1 MTHVERDPRPHDRP
15 DRPLAARLLGDWSV
29 RPARWAGATALAA
42 AATVGLGAAGV
53 AAVTAEPEHRVQFRI
68 PEGLPHGITQERV
81 EAAAERL
88 DVRSWSPL
96 TVAVTDEHLLPP
108 ADYGRSG
115 PEADVL
121 ISTQLSRSVG
131 DVQDRRR
138 EVGVTV
144 DPAAFPVG
152 GDLPRGHAPFG
163 REPSPAEVLSIA
175 YETNRDAGNGPSA
188 VAVTARTAAALA
200 DPGAEPDLGA
210 WVGRVAVPGV
220 LTVLGGVMTARA
232 LRARAELRRMHR
244 TARTDMSHVVLEL
257 EALEVSALSVPE
269 EHRTQRMRA
278 QWDEVRAGAVALAR
292 REGLIAEETAR
303 PGADTEERVR
313 AYARD
318 AARVRAQ
325 AEALEAASLVQGAV
339 AGGGEVLDEVAA
351 ALVEPARRA
360 VAAVRGAQGR
370 PPESLEAAADLQDAV
385 DDLLTRLQAF
395 RQDPEALDA
404 QAWTAA
410 EQRIGACADALT
422 AAAANADEGRV
433 GSAAVPYL
441 QAVERAASV
450 RGLLDGWPG
459 LPAPAQP
466 ADLRATREGLGLDA
480 LPAGGALD
488 AVDRAVAAARV
499 SVGEHPE
506 DVLASVARDR
516 GVDSADPAAPAHP
529 TSLASPAAPTVG
541 EQAPSTSVSTSASP
555 SASGTGRGGPLAWA
569 FTEDRHGR
577 FRLTAPARVGGALL
591 ALLVSFG
598 LGTAAADQLERD
610 PAGLLPGRQD
620 PGDVSVHGLPLDGHS
635 ELELDRDH
643 VSRLA
648 GAELAEGLDVV
659 VAVRDAET
667 VLRRDPERQATDEA
681 VPVTQESVLQLLED
695 IKADLP
701 EDVVD
706 PATGDVLPGVAVV
719 PVVVYPDGRGGAL
732 EPMTGPVATGTT
744 PQTDPGADAADST
757 SVPLR
762 DLTDPAQ
769 FATVVGAEVR
779 AAGTQSHARA
789 EDAVDPAEA
798 STTRTVVTVAGT
810 VLLVGLGAI
819 TETLA
824 GVSAGRRGRGRTA
837 DSLRRS
843 RSTLE
848 RLLLE
853 EDRSALDAVA
863 VLGTGPAGSP
873 EEAAHRLYSSALL
886 AAWDE
891 LEELE
896 GQSWSSRL
904 ADRLLDRA
912 ESLEQR
918 VQELARQ
925 DEDVRRRAERFLA
938 ESR

>member
-1 MTHVERDPRPHDRP
+1 M
-15 DRPLAARLLGDWSV
+15 
-29 RPARWAGATALAA
+29 
-42 AATVGLGAAGV
+42 
-53 AAVTAEPEHRVQFRI
+53 
-68 PEGLPHGITQERV
+68 
-81 EAAAERL
+81 
-88 DVRSWSPL
+88 
-96 TVAVTDEHLLPP
+96 
-108 ADYGRSG
+108 
-115 PEADVL
+115 
-121 ISTQLSRSVG
+121 
-131 DVQDRRR
+131 
-138 EVGVTV
+138 
-144 DPAAFPVG
+144 
-152 GDLPRGHAPFG
+152 
-163 REPSPAEVLSIA
+163 
-175 YETNRDAGNGPSA
+175 
-188 VAVTARTAAALA
+188 
-200 DPGAEPDLGA
+200 
-210 WVGRVAVPGV
+210 
-220 LTVLGGVMTARA
+220 
-232 LRARAELRRMHR
+232 
-244 TARTDMSHVVLEL
+244 
-257 EALEVSALSVPE
+257 
-269 EHRTQRMRA
+269 
-278 QWDEVRAGAVALAR
+278 
-292 REGLIAEETAR
+292 
-303 PGADTEERVR
+303 
-313 AYARD
+313 
-318 AARVRAQ
+318 
-325 AEALEAASLVQGAV
+325 
-339 AGGGEVLDEVAA
+339 
-351 ALVEPARRA
+351 EPARRA

-370 PPESLEAAADLQDAV
+370 PPETLEAAADLQDAV
-385 DDLLTRLQAF
+385 DDLLARLQAF

-410 EQRIGACADALT
+410 EQRIGTCADALT

-459 LPAPAQP
+459 LPDPAQP
-466 ADLRATREGLGLDA
+466 ADLRSTREGLGLDA

-516 GVDSADPAAPAHP
+516 GVNSADPADPAHP
-529 TSLASPAAPTVG
+529 ADSAHPASLASPADLTVG
-541 EQAPSTSVSTSASP
+541 KEAPSTSASTPASP
-555 SASGTGRGGPLAWA
+555 SASGTRRGGPLAWA

-620 PGDVSVHGLPLDGHS
+620 PGDLSVHGLPLDGHS
-635 ELELDRDH
+635 ELELDRAH

-667 VLRRDPERQATDEA
+667 VLRQDPERRATDEA

-706 PATGDVLPGVAVV
+706 PASSDVLPGVAVV

-769 FATVVGAEVR
+769 FASVVGAEVR
-779 AAGTQSHARA
+779 AAGTQTHAWA

-798 STTRTVVTVAGT
+798 STTRTVVTVAGA

-824 GVSAGRRGRGRTA
+824 GVSAGRRGQGRTA

-896 GQSWSSRL
+896 GQPWSSRL

-925 DEDVRRRAERFLA
+925 DGDVRRRAERFLQD
-938 ESR
+938 SR